1 MKIWEEVVSEFFGD
15 GNSATVADW
24 NGNSE
29 NTYKKQVM
37 NIVLKLCNFPI
48 AVVMMLVSIT

>member
-1 MKIWEEVVSEFFGD
+1 MKIWEEMVTESVGD

-37 NIVLKLCNFPI
+37 NIVLKLCNFPS
-48 AVVMMLVSIT
+48 AVMLVSIT